1 MYKYYC
7 TGRPA
12 MPGTIPK
19 ENLVSIQNLDTR
31 QQFHFCKAWAIVT
44 YSEPLDKRT
53 LNAYELSENKP
64 EPDQFIEL
72 EKIDPIVFFRGTE
85 KEQAAEEKKE
95 ERNKKWLKALYKETL
110 SGNIDYFYTR
120 KETANGYENF
130 KVIHKSAKYK
140 DGLQLTALS
149 FLNGEFAYMTYDV
162 LIADFKRLES
172 ELCITGGKIYFGN
185 LETI

>member
-12 MPGTIPK
+12 IPGTIPK
-19 ENLVSIQNLDTR
+19 ENLVSIQNFDTR

-53 LNAYELSENKP
+53 LDAYDLSENKP
-64 EPDQFIEL
+64 EPDQYIEL
-72 EKIDPIVFFRGTE
+72 EKIDPVIFFRGTE

-120 KETANGYENF
+120 KETANGYENY

-149 FLNGEFAYMTYDV
+149 FLNSEFSYMTYDV